1 MDDEYSDL
9 DDELY
14 HHGILGMKWGVR
26 RFQNEDGSYTNVGRK
41 HHADTERADYQE
53 DNPNSKPR
61 KGINKDTV
69 KKAAIIAGIAVGTV
83 AVGYALHK
91 TGLDRK
97 GAEAIAVA
105 LKKGLGKIP
114 SSQAKAAS
122 KAPSQAMQDIV
133 NANKQFSKASNIS
146 NVGKQ
151 AKKLEKAASVAN
163 AKTAKAAEKAAQEVA
178 KSQMSPI
185 QRAATNFN
193 KTKQTAAKVYSVAA
207 PIKNYSD
214 GVRQGYAMEAAKAQN
229 ASSTSQT
236 PKTTKTPQT
245 PKLSSSSNSGSSNNK
260 NSKRYSK
267 ATNNAVRTSASVST
281 TSSDFR
287 NQANS
292 YTNFTD
298 QLIAQMR

>member
-26 RFQNEDGSYTNVGRK
+26 RYQNEDGSYTNVGKK
-41 HHADTERADYQE
+41 HHADIERADYQE

-61 KGINKDTV
+61 KGINKDAV

-97 GAEAIAVA
+97 GAEAIAGA
-105 LKKGLGKIP
+105 LKKGFGKIP

-133 NANKQFSKASNIS
+133 KANKQFSKASNIS
-146 NVGKQ
+146 NAGRQ
-151 AKKLEKAASVAN
+151 AKKLKKVANVAN

-207 PIKNYSD
+207 PLKNYSD

-229 ASSTSQT
+229 TSPTSQTSQTSQT
-236 PKTTKTPQT
+236 PKK
-245 PKLSSSSNSGSSNNK
+245 SSSSNSGPSNDK

-267 ATNNAVRTSASVST
+267 ATNNVVRMSASVST

-287 NQANS
+287 NQANT